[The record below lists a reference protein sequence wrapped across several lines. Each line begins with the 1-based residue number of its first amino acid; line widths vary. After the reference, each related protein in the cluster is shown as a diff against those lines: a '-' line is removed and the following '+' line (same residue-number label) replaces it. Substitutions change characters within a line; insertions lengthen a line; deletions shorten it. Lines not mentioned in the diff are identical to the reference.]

1 MLIEIIQ
8 EEGHIWDTLEKNLNS
23 HMNCA
28 QRFDGPHGQII
39 KGRQKN
45 GVFVCVLVTQSCLT
59 LCNPHTVAHQAS
71 LSMEFSRQE
80 YWSGLPFP
88 SPRYLPNIGIK
99 TGPSALQADSL
110 PSETLGTQSI
120 RGTNM
125 SFQSPNS
132 SSWNN
137 RSDFECPDQLIIS
150 LVHFRIDTLPEFLS
164 IENGFLGYN

>member
-88 SPRYLPNIGIK
+88 SPEELPNPGIK
-99 TGPSALQADSL
+99 TWSPASQADSL
-110 PSETLGTQSI
+110 LFELKGNNNKENRDYIDEANRDLDLENTVTEMKFSF
-120 RGTNM
+120 RG
-125 SFQSPNS
+125 
-132 SSWNN
+132 
-137 RSDFECPDQLIIS
+137 
-150 LVHFRIDTLPEFLS
+150 VK
-164 IENGFLGYN
+164 

>member
-1 MLIEIIQ
+1 MATDEVRTHSRRQTESAKKLLILEYFLYIQ
-8 EEGHIWDTLEKNLNS
+8 S
-23 HMNCA
+23 NC
-28 QRFDGPHGQII
+28 QSF
-39 KGRQKN
+39 GR
-45 GVFVCVLVTQSCLT
+45 VRLFAIPST
-59 LCNPHTVAHQAS
+59 LCDPWAVARQVP
-71 LSMEFSRQE
+71 LLMEFSRQE